1 MIDERCGKRRS
12 SSGGRSIDV
21 VRAIDA
27 AVPLDSAAGDAEQ
40 RIERRAGWLVERVE
54 DAVGERGTVAAV
66 GVLAC

>member
-40 RIERRAGWLVERVE
+40 RIERRAGGLLNEWKTPWVK
-54 DAVGERGTVAAV
+54 VAP
-66 GVLAC
+66 